1 MGWINTSYGDLAG
14 GESEFKRAIELKPNY
29 AFAHESYSI
38 YLTVARR
45 HAEALTEAKR
55 ARELDPLS
63 PSANLRV
70 GAALKEMGQYD
81 QARVEL
87 QRAIE
92 VDLNYWWPRCLLG
105 ETYVRQARFDEAI
118 AEFQKAQQLD
128 NNPYILGRLGH
139 AYAQSGKRA
148 EALKVLEELKG
159 LSEKRY
165 VSPENLAFLYVGLG
179 DRNQAL
185 DWLQRALEDRSFALF
200 FLYDPMWNGL
210 RAEPRFQEIER
221 QVRLPH

>member
-1 MGWINTSYGDLAG
+1 LI
-14 GESEFKRAIELKPNY
+14 
-29 AFAHESYSI
+29 
-38 YLTVARR
+38 VARR
-45 HAEALTEAKR
+45 HAEALSEAKR

-70 GAALKEMGQYD
+70 GASAEEMGQYD

-92 VDLNYWWPRCLLG
+92 VDLNYWWPHSLLG

-118 AEFQKAQQLD
+118 AEFQKARQLD
-128 NNPYILGRLGH
+128 NNPYILGRLGY

-165 VSPENLAFLYVGLG
+165 VSRRTWRASISVLAIATRRWSGCKELLRIVLSH
-179 DRNQAL
+179 
-185 DWLQRALEDRSFALF
+185 SFS
-200 FLYDPMWNGL
+200 
-210 RAEPRFQEIER
+210 
-221 QVRLPH
+221 